1 MQAVD
6 QYNLLLHIK
15 GQNNGRVISNRNRV
29 KEGVVPGEVEKRYHA
44 ERT

>member
-15 GQNNGRVISNRNRV
+15 GQNNGRAISNRV